1 MCNELKFLI
10 DLVQQASHL
19 INDEL
24 VVNAKDDKGDLV
36 TNFDYEIEKYII
48 NEIKENYPSFSII
61 SEEFNNEKGLTDN
74 CFIIDPIDGTVNFAH
89 HIPLWGIQVA
99 CIRDKKTCASVIY
112 LPELDEIY
120 DADEDGAFLN
130 GKPISVNSYN
140 SHKGLYIVEGPNSI
154 LGEVKMKKLNPHC
167 RHFHCAAVDFAW
179 VACGRIS
186 ATNFVKD
193 TLWDYIPGQY
203 IVEKAGGVIYNST
216 KMHIAANNEEFL
228 QMMKN
233 NSSVI
238 TTA

>member
-99 CIRDKKTCASVIY
+99 CIRDKKTCSSVIY

-120 DADEDGAFLN
+120 YADEDGAFLN

-186 ATNFVKD
+186 ATNFV
-193 TLWDYIPGQY
+193 
-203 IVEKAGGVIYNST
+203 N
-216 KMHIAANNEEFL
+216 L
-228 QMMKN
+228 QKCILQQIMKN
-233 NSSVI
+233 FYK
-238 TTA
+238 